1 MSTPQDTPPK
11 ASRANGRLTRERLLA
26 AAIELM
32 AEGGEAG
39 VTLAG
44 AAERAGV
51 TRGTAYHHFESR
63 DALVGEMLASLEK
76 QLLRL
81 SDGSRLFNNPYGLIP
96 KLAAE
101 DESFLRSRLYRILD
115 QGPLADPRTVTLLQ
129 RFRSLEGRRRLRPGA
144 DPDAV
149 AFIAAAM
156 DLAGLMM
163 ISQGETVAQRRRLAD
178 RFGQVVFQLFTQGVI
193 DRDLDPGFPTP
204 KGAEEG

>member
-1 MSTPQDTPPK
+1 MAKGREQQEK

-32 AEGGEAG
+32 AEGGEGA

-51 TRGTAYHHFESR
+51 TRGTAYHHFKGR
-63 DALVGEMLASLEK
+63 DDLVAEMHASLEK

-81 SDGSRLFNNPYGLIP
+81 SDGSRVFTNPYGLIP

-101 DESFLRSRLYRILD
+101 DESFLRSRLYRILE
-115 QGPLADPRTVTLLQ
+115 QGPLADPRTVTLLE
-129 RFRSLEGRRRLRPGA
+129 RFRSPEGRRRLRPGV

-156 DLAGLMM
+156 DMAGLMM
-163 ISQGETVAQRRRLAD
+163 ISKGETVEQRRRLAD
-178 RFGQVVFQLFTQGVI
+178 RFGQAVYQLFRQGVI
-193 DRDLDPGFPTP
+193 DTELDPGFPKP
-204 KGAEEG
+204 PAPDL